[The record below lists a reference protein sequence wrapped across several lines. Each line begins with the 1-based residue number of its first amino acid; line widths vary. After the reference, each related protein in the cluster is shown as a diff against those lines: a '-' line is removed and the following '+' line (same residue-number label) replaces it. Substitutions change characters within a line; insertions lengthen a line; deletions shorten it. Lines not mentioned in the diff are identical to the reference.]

1 MESKEEADSLMSA
14 KTKSI
19 SFDDQDV
26 QGSVCC
32 LLIPK
37 QSTWNSICSNLQ
49 MAAITVAIVS
59 HRMLALKFTC
69 PLEIQ

>member
-26 QGSVCC
+26 QSSVCC
-32 LLIPK
+32 PLIPK
-37 QSTWNSICSNLQ
+37 ESAWNSICSNLQ

-59 HRMLALKFTC
+59 HRMLALKCTC